1 MTRHFMLVGAAV
13 AALSLAACGQKSEET
28 KGAATPAEQA
38 ATPDANPAATVPTP
52 SDETKADVFA
62 AKAADSDMFE
72 IEAAKLAA
80 KRSTNASVKKFAAE
94 MEKAHAKTSEELK
107 AAIATSGAAITL
119 PTALSSDAQGKLDD
133 LNKADAKDFD
143 KKYADS
149 QVDAHQAALNLLQ
162 RYAQDGDTA
171 AIKSFAAATAPKVQ
185 EHLNMAEG
193 LKKGFGTGED
203 VAKAQDKADKAQAKA
218 DKAQEKVAEKAAPKT

>member
-1 MTRHFMLVGAAV
+1 MTRKLLIVGAAI
-13 AALSLAACGQKSEET
+13 AALSVAACNQKPDET

-52 SDETKADVFA
+52 SDETKAATFVD
-62 AKAADSDMFE
+62 KAAASDMFE
-72 IEAAKLAA
+72 IEAAKLAL
-80 KRSTNASVKKFAAE
+80 KRSTNAEVKAFAGK
-94 MEKAHAKTSEELK
+94 MEKAHTKTTEDLK
-107 AAIATSGAAITL
+107 AAIAASGAALTPPTML
-119 PTALSSDAQGKLDD
+119 PEDLQGKLDD
-133 LNKADAKDFD
+133 LTKADDKDFD

-171 AIKSFAAATAPKVQ
+171 AIKAFAAATAPAVQ

-193 LKKGFGTGED
+193 LKKGF
-203 VAKAQDKADKAQAKA
+203 VN
-218 DKAQEKVAEKAAPKT
+218 

>member
-1 MTRHFMLVGAAV
+1 MTRHLMIVGAAV
-13 AALSLAACGQKSEET
+13 AALSLAACGQKADET

-52 SDETKADVFA
+52 ADETKADVFA

-72 IEAAKLAA
+72 IAAAKLAA
-80 KRSTNASVKKFAAE
+80 TRSTNPAVKKFAAA
-94 MEKAHAKTSEELK
+94 MEKAHTATSAELK
-107 AAIATSGAAITL
+107 SAIAASGAAITL
-119 PTALSSDAQGKLDD
+119 PTVLSEDAQSKIDD
-133 LNKADAKDFD
+133 LTKADAKDFD
-143 KKYADS
+143 KKYADG

-171 AIKSFAAATAPKVQ
+171 AIKAFAAATAPKVQ

-218 DKAQEKVAEKAAPKT
+218 DEKAAGH

>member
-1 MTRHFMLVGAAV
+1 MTRKLLIVGAAI
-13 AALSLAACGQKSEET
+13 AAFSLAACGQKTDET

-38 ATPDANPAATVPTP
+38 ATPDANPSATVPTP
-52 SDETKADVFA
+52 ADETKAATFVE
-62 AKAADSDMFE
+62 KAAASDLFE

-80 KRSTNASVKKFAAE
+80 KRSTNPEIKAFAAK
-94 MEKAHAKTSEELK
+94 MEKAHAKTTEDLK
-107 AAIATSGAAITL
+107 AAIAASGAALTP
-119 PTALSSDAQGKLDD
+119 PTALPEDLQGKLDD
-133 LNKADAKDFD
+133 LTKADAKDFD

-171 AIKSFAAATAPKVQ
+171 AIKAFAAATAPAVQ

-193 LKKGFGTGED
+193 LKNGFDTGKD
-203 VAKAQDKADKAQAKA
+203 VAKAE
-218 DKAQEKVAEKAAPKT
+218 EKVADAKAKVAEEKAKK

>member
-1 MTRHFMLVGAAV
+1 MTRHFLIAGAAV
-13 AALSLAACGQKSEET
+13 AALSLAACGQKADET

-52 SDETKADVFA
+52 ADETKADVFA

-80 KRSTNASVKKFAAE
+80 KRSTNPEIKKFAAA
-94 MEKAHAKTSEELK
+94 MEKAHTATSAELK
-107 AAIATSGAAITL
+107 TAIAASGATITL
-119 PTALSSDAQGKLDD
+119 PTALSEDMQGKLDD

-171 AIKSFAAATAPKVQ
+171 AIKAFAAATAPKVQ

-193 LKKGFGTGED
+193 LKKGFDTGED
-203 VAKAQDKADKAQAKA
+203 VAKDNAKH
-218 DKAQEKVAEKAAPKT
+218 

>member
-1 MTRHFMLVGAAV
+1 MTRHLMIVSAAV
-13 AALSLAACGQKSEET
+13 AALSLAACGQKADET

-52 SDETKADVFA
+52 ADETKADVFA

-72 IEAAKLAA
+72 IAAAKLAA
-80 KRSTNASVKKFAAE
+80 TRSTNPAVKKFAAA
-94 MEKAHAKTSEELK
+94 MEKAHTATSAELK
-107 AAIATSGAAITL
+107 SAIAASGAAITL
-119 PTALSSDAQGKLDD
+119 PTMLSSDAQGKIDD
-133 LNKADAKDFD
+133 LTKADAKDFD

-149 QVDAHQAALNLLQ
+149 QVDAHQSALNLLQ

-171 AIKSFAAATAPKVQ
+171 AIKAFAAATAPKVQ

-218 DKAQEKVAEKAAPKT
+218 DEKAAGH

>member
-1 MTRHFMLVGAAV
+1 MTRHILIVGAAV
-13 AALSLAACGQKSEET
+13 AALSLAACGQKADET

-52 SDETKADVFA
+52 ADETKADVFV
-62 AKAADSDMFE
+62 AKAGASDLFE
-72 IEAAKLAA
+72 IEAAKVAA
-80 KRSTNASVKKFAAE
+80 KRSTNPEVKKFAAM
-94 MEKAHAKTSEELK
+94 MEKAHTATTAELK
-107 AAIATSGAAITL
+107 TAIAASGATITL
-119 PTALSSDAQGKLDD
+119 PTMLSKDMQDELDD

-171 AIKSFAAATAPKVQ
+171 ALKAFAAATAPKVQ

-193 LKKGFGTGED
+193 LKKGFDTGED
-203 VAKAQDKADKAQAKA
+203 VAK
-218 DKAQEKVAEKAAPKT
+218 EKAGQ